1 MDGIQ
6 LFQLFNWFDNA
17 MAPKQG
23 HSLLFTTKSPGVSG
37 PHLIN
42 FGRMKGCVDLE

>member
-17 MAPKQG
+17 REPRQG
-23 HSLLFTTKSPGVSG
+23 HSLLFITKSPGVSG
-37 PHLIN
+37 PHFFNL
-42 FGRMKGCVDLE
+42 GSMKG